1 MVNEEVVRNTIQK
14 MRDAGLSEN
23 VIASTLQD
31 LGLSPAQMQSY
42 LTPNAGSSRP
52 PAPNVSRPVS
62 PPPQKEEE
70 DEESAFS
77 DLDHEVLA
85 TRTSEKVVQQMEE
98 RNLLNEQT
106 DALKDNIT
114 HLALEQHGQQLQ
126 DTHNAVVEL
135 HDKLDSA
142 NLETMSNRLSVV
154 NSRMDQLQKDVSDA
168 KALMGALQTLM
179 QKILE
184 TNQQL
189 LFETKSKKG

>member
-14 MRDAGLSEN
+14 MRDAGLPEN

-42 LTPNAGSSRP
+42 LAPSTGSSRP
-52 PAPNVSRPVS
+52 PAPNVPVS
-62 PPPQKEEE
+62 NSPPRKEE
-70 DEESAFS
+70 DDDESAFS

-85 TRTSEKVVQQMEE
+85 TRTSEKVMQQMEE

-106 DALKDNIT
+106 SALKDNIT
-114 HLALEQHGQQLQ
+114 HVALEQHGQQLM

-154 NSRMDQLQKDVSDA
+154 NSRIDQLQKDVSDA
-168 KALMGALQTLM
+168 KALLGAVQTLM

-189 LFETKSKKG
+189 LFETKNRK

>member
-14 MRDAGLSEN
+14 MREAGLSEN
-23 VIASTLQD
+23 IIASTLQD

-42 LTPNAGSSRP
+42 LAPNSANSRP
-52 PAPNVSRPVS
+52 PAPNVSIPNS
-62 PPPQKEEE
+62 PPRKEEDD
-70 DEESAFS
+70 DENAFS

-85 TRTSEKVVQQMEE
+85 TRTSEKVMQRMDE

-106 DALKDNIT
+106 DSLKDNIT
-114 HLALEQHGQQLQ
+114 HIALEQHGQQLQ

-142 NLETMSNRLSVV
+142 NLETMSNRLSTV
-154 NSRMDQLQKDVSDA
+154 NARMDQLQKDVSDA
-168 KALMGALQTLM
+168 KALMGAVQSLLQ
-179 QKILE
+179 KVLE

-189 LFETKSKKG
+189 LFETKNRR

>member
-31 LGLSPAQMQSY
+31 LGLSPAQMQAY
-42 LTPNAGSSRP
+42 LTPSSGSSRP
-52 PAPNVSRPVS
+52 PAPSVSTPNS
-62 PPPQKEEE
+62 PPRKEEDD
-70 DEESAFS
+70 DEGSFA

-106 DALKDNIT
+106 NALKDNIT
-114 HLALEQHGQQLQ
+114 HVALEQHGQQLQ
-126 DTHNAVVEL
+126 DTHNAVIEL

-189 LFETKSKKG
+189 LFETKNRK

>member
-31 LGLSPAQMQSY
+31 LGLSPAQMQAY
-42 LTPNAGSSRP
+42 LSPNSSSARP
-52 PAPNVSRPVS
+52 PAPNVSRPFS
-62 PPPQKEEE
+62 PPPQKDDE
-70 DEESAFS
+70 EESAFS

-85 TRTSEKVVQQMEE
+85 TRTSEKVVQQMDE

-154 NSRMDQLQKDVSDA
+154 NARMDQLQKDVSDA

-189 LFETKSKKG
+189 LFETKNKK